1 ARAALA
7 AADDASARR
16 AVAPVRETPTPVAR
30 PIEPAPAETPVPRS
44 APEPMRAA
52 VAAPVVREAASI
64 ATPALRSLDAEQWL
78 DLVADLPLRGPV
90 RELAASAAFVA
101 LDGAVLRLALP
112 ESDEHLKAPIMVH
125 QLCEALAGPL
135 GAAPQ
140 IRFEVAAAHVATTL
154 HERNARERDAR
165 QSNAED
171 RFLSDP
177 DVQRLMSQQGAKLVP
192 DSIRPYE

>member
-1 ARAALA
+1 MTPATPPP
-7 AADDASARR
+7 AS
-16 AVAPVRETPTPVAR
+16 VERETPLQ
-30 PIEPAPAETPVPRS
+30 RS
-44 APEPMRAA
+44 APEPVPAPPP
-52 VAAPVVREAASI
+52 AAPAREPAIAAAKS
-64 ATPALRSLDAEQWL
+64 LRSLDAEQWL

-135 GAAPQ
+135 GGTPQ
-140 IRFEVAAAHVATTL
+140 IRFEVAAAAIAPTL

-165 QSNAED
+165 QSNAQD
-171 RFLSDP
+171 SFLSDP
-177 DVQRLMSQQGAKLVP
+177 DVQRLMSQHGAKLVP